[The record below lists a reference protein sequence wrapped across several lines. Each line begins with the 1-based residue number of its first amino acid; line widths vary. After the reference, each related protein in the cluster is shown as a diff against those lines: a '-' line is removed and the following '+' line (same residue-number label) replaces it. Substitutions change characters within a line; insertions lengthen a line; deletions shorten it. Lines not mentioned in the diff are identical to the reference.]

1 MIKKKK
7 FLFNPEQSSQVI
19 GAGEYAV
26 TLKDFD
32 VIDPVE
38 IKGRE
43 VQRLHTVFEF
53 DENREIHHN
62 MLMLPGRKYLPSQL
76 IYAITGEYSPCD
88 IADLIGYRVVVNV
101 VHKTSEDGTVY
112 ANIDAIYPCDDDED
126 FEEEVVEEDFEE
138 GIVDEMDV

>member
-7 FLFNPEQSSQVI
+7 FVFNPEQSLGVI
-19 GAGEYAV
+19 GAGEYEV
-26 TLKDFD
+26 MFKDFD

-43 VQRLHTVFEF
+43 IQRLHTVFEF

-76 IYAITGEYSPCD
+76 IYAITGEYSLCD

-112 ANIDAIYPCDDDED
+112 ANIDAIYPCDDED
-126 FEEEVVEEDFEE
+126 FEEESVEEL
-138 GIVDEMDV
+138 DV

>member
-1 MIKKKK
+1 MTKKK
-7 FLFNPEQSSQVI
+7 FLFNPEQLSQVI

-26 TLKDFD
+26 TFKDFN

-38 IKGRE
+38 IKGRD

-53 DENREIHHN
+53 DENRDIHHN

-88 IADLIGYRVVVNV
+88 IANLIGYRVVVNV

-112 ANIDAIYPCDDDED
+112 ANIDAIYPCDDEEDVVDED
-126 FEEEVVEEDFEE
+126 FEEE
-138 GIVDEMDV
+138 IVDEIDV